1 MENIKSQVKILTE
14 EKSVAAVV
22 FNGKKYL
29 LLKYG
34 LGHWGFVKGH
44 IEEGESNE
52 ETIMRELREETG
64 IIEANIIKG
73 FKARYDYYFKFQGEK
88 IHKYVDCYLIK
99 TNTKEV
105 KLSYE
110 HDDYIWLPLKEA
122 IKRATFKNAKNILKK
137 ANSYQRTTLDKF
149 LN

>member
-1 MENIKSQVKILTE
+1 MKE
-14 EKSVAAVV
+14 EKSIAAVV
-22 FNGKKYL
+22 FHDKKYL

-52 ETIMRELREETG
+52 ETIMRELHEETG
-64 IIEANIIKG
+64 ITEANIIKG
-73 FKARYDYYFKFQGEK
+73 FKEEYEYYFKFQGEQ

-99 TNTKEV
+99 SNTEEV

-110 HDDYIWLPLKEA
+110 HVDYIWLPLKEA
-122 IKRATFKNAKNILKK
+122 IKRATFKNTKTLLKK
-137 ANSYQRTTLDKF
+137 AYLYQKTTLNSF
-149 LN
+149 LS